1 MKNIKKRIGCLLLA
15 AVIAFGC
22 ENAKEKESAQTEDA
36 NEITESADIAVI
48 DEDEAESEKIVIEKE
63 IPEYNEKYIAVDSLE
78 GLNVRENPDLSA
90 TKVAVLTDK
99 TLVKLL
105 ETGDEI
111 TIDGIQSNWLLVE
124 LPADVAKKY
133 GARSGWVFG
142 GYMSESPTDSVS
154 NKLFNYFTSQTGIA
168 SIGSYIRPKKYP
180 LEMYSAASTDSQR
193 IGLFS
198 GNDLGVIIRGY
209 EDRTDSET
217 CWYYIL
223 NQASG
228 KKGWVESKE
237 SFYSTADGFEL
248 SPLKS
253 YYTRKNADV
262 VLERFSEHDKLNS
275 HAQNIV
281 LCADNKHYVARA
293 NDGENLII
301 GNIKT
306 DEKKEVYLGTKV
318 KNLTGEYSSNGRD
331 SSAIFYSAK
340 SNAVYFGWD
349 DSVYAYSLDKDEISL
364 VFKVNTEAKEA
375 LSRYFTIQ
383 DISVSKDEKFVFL
396 RVEFETSRRYIKRMV
411 AYNAQAKTQKI
422 IDTVTP
428 ECDSDHYFDYGSVD
442 FDENNNAIY
451 GILNSS
457 WDYGTHHLENAVVTV
472 KFNSSGVIEPVLKM
486 FPKAQ
491 YSRKSFYL
499 PNSNDILCCE
509 DRFCVYENVN
519 APSLSKPKSSYRF
532 AENSIYAGL
541 SAYHNFQFNADKSIC
556 AVLDGGYLGQK
567 YLCFYSTKTF
577 NLLFAMKL
585 DSSVYDFWWNGKLLL
600 LENDIKDG
608 YDYSSFHISIT
619 EKEKQISD
627 NEPMSKEQVGLCA
640 LTFRIREEYEYDG
653 LGFKFSFSPNGLY
666 FCENFF
672 AMSEAEEIEQGVIG
686 AYEVKSDNS
695 VYLYPYFSKF
705 SSPYNNNDDFSC
717 FEQFYLQDGRWLK
730 IVPQSAEYNRFGNIE
745 LYDDTYGDRTYWGST
760 YDWGEGGAYGVD
772 FEEAAQAYQFL
783 RDFEK

>member
-1 MKNIKKRIGCLLLA
+1 MKKRIGCLLLA
-15 AVIAFGC
+15 VVIAFGC
-22 ENAKEKESAQTEDA
+22 RGAKDKESARTEDA
-36 NEITESADIAVI
+36 GEITESADLAEI
-48 DEDEAESEKIVIEKE
+48 DEYEAEKENVVIEKE
-63 IPEYNEKYIAVDSLE
+63 IPEYNEKYLAVDSAE
-78 GLNVRENPDLSA
+78 GLNVRENPDLSSP
-90 TKVAVLTDK
+90 KVAGLTDK

-105 ETGDEI
+105 KTGDEI
-111 TIDGIQSNWLLVE
+111 TIDGIESNWLLVE

-133 GARSGWVFG
+133 GARRGWVFG
-142 GYMSESPTDSVS
+142 GYMSESPTDCVASE
-154 NKLFNYFTSQTGIA
+154 LFGRYGGFGLMA
-168 SIGSYIRPKKYP
+168 IGSYIRPKEYP

-198 GNDLGVIIRGY
+198 GNDLGVIIRAYADPDLG
-209 EDRTDSET
+209 DR

-223 NQASG
+223 NQANG
-228 KKGWVESKE
+228 KKGWIKSRTEFS
-237 SFYSTADGFEL
+237 STAYGFEL
-248 SPLKS
+248 SPTKTF
-253 YYTRKNADV
+253 YKRKNADV
-262 VLERFSEHDKLNS
+262 IEERFSERTKLGYK
-275 HAQNIV
+275 AQNIV
-281 LCADNKHYVARA
+281 LCADNEHYVVRTD
-293 NDGENLII
+293 DGEKLII
-301 GNIKT
+301 CSIKN
-306 DEKKEVYLGTKV
+306 DEQKIVDLLKEVRNPAG
-318 KNLTGEYSSNGRD
+318 NWGNSN
-331 SSAIFYSAK
+331 AIFYSAK
-340 SNAVYFGWD
+340 SNSVYFGWAD
-349 DSVYAYSLDKDEISL
+349 TLFAYSLDTDEISHVL
-364 VFKVNTEAKEA
+364 KVDTEAKEA

-486 FPKAQ
+486 LPKAQ

-532 AENSIYAGL
+532 AENSIHAGF

-577 NLLFAMKL
+577 NLLFAM
-585 DSSVYDFWWNGKLLL
+585 DADYCSDFWWNGKTLL
-600 LENDIKDG
+600 LERKTDDG
-608 YDYSSFHISIT
+608 DGVEYSSYHISIT
-619 EKEKQISD
+619 EKENQISD

-686 AYEVKSDNS
+686 AYEVKGDNS

-717 FEQFYLQDGRWLK
+717 FEQFYLQNGRWLK

-772 FEEAAQAYQFL
+772 FEEAAQSYQFL
-783 RDFEK
+783 ENAER